1 MACGRMADCLE
12 VDSID
17 RMQYYNDE
25 QNKKA
30 SQALFYIVQL
40 LILLIVYGFVY
51 TSFVAVKLA
60 TEKYS
65 LTFMAYMP
73 VVLALVAYPVV
84 LYKTRKMFQNGK
96 MLRAVGWMM
105 GWASVVIVLLYAY
118 LSQLIGV

>member
-1 MACGRMADCLE
+1 
-12 VDSID
+12 
-17 RMQYYNDE
+17 MQYYNDE

-30 SQALFYIVQL
+30 SQALFYFMQIFML
-40 LILLIVYGFVY
+40 FIVYGFVY

-60 TEKYS
+60 AAKYG

-73 VVLALVAYPVV
+73 VTLVLIAHPVV

-105 GWASVVIVLLYAY
+105 GWASLLIVFLYAY